1 MAMRSGAP
9 RPPTSSSPR
18 PQEMT
23 RPRYEDIQPKSAEW
37 REEKAAHVLD
47 VHLPGFVKEK
57 IQVTLNDN
65 SRSFNVRGERP
76 LGDNRIGRLNMD
88 YIIPDN
94 SKMKDMEGRF
104 QNEVLTITIPKEYV
118 SPFFVPKENV
128 AGAQTSPEKAP
139 STAQKPPVISE
150 PPRVTAP
157 QMPPPETPLS
167 STTKQPERR
176 SDYEKL
182 ESPKGTSWEREM
194 KRANDTDVA
203 GFDGKEV
210 SRHKKSD
217 SDKSKA
223 GESRSDAD
231 DAGKTKR
238 DGNLGEAEKQ
248 LLLNMGL
255 AALTLV
261 ALGAYVGY
269 NFALS

>member
-23 RPRYEDIQPKSAEW
+23 RPRYEDIQPKSEEW

-47 VHLPGFVKEK
+47 VHLPGFVKEQ
-57 IQVTLNDN
+57 IRVTLGDN
-65 SRSFNVRGERP
+65 SLSFNVRGERP

-94 SKMKDMEGRF
+94 SKMKEMEGRF
-104 QNEVLTITIPKEYV
+104 QDEVLTITIPKEYV
-118 SPFFVPKENV
+118 SPFFVPKENG

-150 PPRVTAP
+150 PPRVTA
-157 QMPPPETPLS
+157 PPETPLS

-210 SRHKKSD
+210 SRHEKSD

-223 GESRSDAD
+223 GESRSGAD